1 MFEGGYQNLHEL
13 LEDHPVGDARP
24 VAAWRTIHLRF
35 WKQDGE
41 LLPERLLLDV
51 WWERG
56 HGFSPSS
63 GSLVTPQMIER
74 PAPAFQVDVLCPY
87 PRKLLGQNRRMSKD
101 YERLC
106 ARAEAFVYAAM
117 IRLMVRRLARG

>member
-1 MFEGGYQNLHEL
+1 M
-13 LEDHPVGDARP
+13 
-24 VAAWRTIHLRF
+24 IHLPF
-35 WKQDGE
+35 GQQGGK
-41 LLPERLLLDV
+41 LLPDGLDEV

-87 PRKLLGQNRRMSKD
+87 PRKLLGQNRRMSKH